1 MLLYTGLTELQA
13 ELRKDI
19 DKEIISTMCV
29 RNEKDNSIQLKC
41 FLSAASLLKFANHF
55 QVISGEP
62 RGSEIFL
69 GFWRRTLNQ
78 AIIDNPQLSLSDIY
92 ASVWQPSLGLCRK
105 LLESLEDQ
113 SMKLSDVD
121 TDLQPYHNRLDTQLE
136 LLYKRMADITRKSGN
151 LSLIKQAARR
161 VREYWNLCQ
170 YQKGANTFIELKKS
184 LGLTTGDFQLVEKL
198 SQQVY
203 ICNKTNV
210 YIHLY
215 TMINYA
221 AYSYLLQ

>member
-1 MLLYTGLTELQA
+1 
-13 ELRKDI
+13 
-19 DKEIISTMCV
+19 MCV
-29 RNEKDNSIQLKC
+29 RDENDSIQLKC
-41 FLSAASLLKFANHF
+41 FLSAASLLKFANQFH
-55 QVISGEP
+55 IIGGELK
-62 RGSEIFL
+62 GSEIFL

-78 AIIDNPQLSLSDIY
+78 AITDNPQLSLIDIY

-121 TDLQPYHNRLDTQLE
+121 ADLQPYHNRLDTQLE
-136 LLYKRMADITRKSGN
+136 LLHKRMADITHKSGN

-170 YQKGANTFIELKKS
+170 YQKGANTFLELKKT

-203 ICNKTNV
+203 NIICNKTSV
-210 YIHLY
+210 CILL
-215 TMINYA
+215 INYA
-221 AYSYLLQ
+221 MIMPNTVVYFNEGSNSKGS